1 MKKFFNELNL
11 AILFLKK
18 NIKEFFIEKGNF
30 ILYFFTIFFYQ
41 LLFIIFIYVIF
52 RYVPDI
58 RGWSFYEILFI
69 FGFFN
74 IVSGIFYLIF
84 AWTLWFPEK
93 YILSGKF
100 DILLLLPMN
109 SLLCVIFEELGR
121 SVSEIITV
129 FLGIIYVIF
138 ASFHLK
144 FNFSFITFIYFL
156 INIFSA
162 VLVLG
167 GIFIIFTSFSIR
179 FKTRTPFITP
189 FIYLMELA
197 QYPIDIFNKALRIIL
212 TFILPIAFAGFFPAA
227 SIIRPC
233 EYKNFTYITL
243 LVGILIFY
251 LGTFFWNLN
260 IKKYES
266 IGN

>member
-1 MKKFFNELNL
+1 MKAIFNELNL
-11 AILFLKK
+11 GMLFLKK
-18 NIKEFFIEKGNF
+18 NMKEFLIDKGNF
-30 ILYFFTIFFYQ
+30 ILYFFTILFYQ

-52 RYVPDI
+52 KHVPDI

-74 IVSGIFYLIF
+74 IVSGIFYLVF

-100 DILLLLPMN
+100 DILLLLPIN
-109 SLLCVIFEELGR
+109 SLLCVIYEELGR
-121 SVSEIITV
+121 SISEIITI
-129 FLGIIYVIF
+129 FLGILYIIF
-138 ASFHLK
+138 AYFHLK
-144 FNFSFITFIYFL
+144 LNFSFLTLIYFL

-167 GIFIIFTSFSIR
+167 GIFIIFTSFSMR
-179 FKTRTPFITP
+179 LKTRNPFITP
-189 FIYLMELA
+189 FIYFMELA
-197 QYPIDIFNKALRIIL
+197 QYPIDIFNKTLRIIL

-227 SIIRPC
+227 SIIRPDK
-233 EYKNFTYITL
+233 YKNFVCITFL
-243 LVGILIFY
+243 LGVLIFY
-251 LGTFFWNLN
+251 FGTLLWNLN

-266 IGN
+266 IGD